1 MLYRCSTATSCDFNK
16 LPHALSSTATE
27 NTPRFT
33 GQKKTFN
40 PWWPSCLN
48 QGHRVSWSW
57 PYFTAISATANL
69 NNFGENILPGFT
81 LNLSL
86 IDDCISQVHYYF
98 LFLCYNF
105 HYLQINLSI
114 DHRKDW
120 KHQVKM
126 IQLIVDLF
134 NVN

>member
-1 MLYRCSTATSCDFNK
+1 MQNDVN
-16 LPHALSSTATE
+16 
-27 NTPRFT
+27 
-33 GQKKTFN
+33 
-40 PWWPSCLN
+40 
-48 QGHRVSWSW
+48 
-57 PYFTAISATANL
+57 
-69 NNFGENILPGFT
+69 GENILPGFT
-81 LNLSL
+81 LDISF

-126 IQLIVDLF
+126 IQLIVDCIQCELESSF
-134 NVN
+134 LLLKFIKQTQGLINVTVF